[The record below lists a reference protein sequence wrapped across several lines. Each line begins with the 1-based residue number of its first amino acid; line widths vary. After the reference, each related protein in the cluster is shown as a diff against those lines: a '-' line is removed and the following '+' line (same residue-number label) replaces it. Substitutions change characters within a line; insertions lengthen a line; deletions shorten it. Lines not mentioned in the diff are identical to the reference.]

1 MHAHRPRVLV
11 VDSDRDIQTSVGTL
25 ALAEGYDVAS
35 TVNTG
40 DALAQL
46 RQRPVQL
53 VLVDAR
59 RADISDLG
67 LLHRI
72 QAVNQHCRV
81 AFMSHDVS
89 DDRVV
94 EALTGGAI
102 DYLRKPLDLERLRTL
117 LTGVRDDD
125 AERRSLQEAEA
136 DIARRLEF
144 CGMIGR
150 CPAMQ
155 DVFALIRRLAPHARS
170 VLIRGE
176 SGTGKRL
183 AAHALHTMSARRSNP
198 IAVVDCSAVVETLFE
213 RELFGAGRDAGNGA
227 PARAGRLE
235 TADGGTIVLAH
246 VDELPMSLQ
255 ARLLRVLEAGV
266 VQRAGSLEWRRLD
279 AHVVATTERDLRRDV
294 GAGRFN
300 AALYERLSVAQIHL
314 PALDDRGDDFCYLT
328 ASFVQ
333 GFAQRFEKPIAGL
346 TTGAE
351 RVLREM
357 TWKRNVAELRSVLH
371 RACALADGE
380 FITEADLSFVMTRT
394 EMRIARP
401 AGPVRVHAAASTQAT
416 PLNTVER
423 DHIVRTLE
431 RVQGNKAVAAR
442 LLGVSRRA
450 FYRQLERHGLYN
462 RARVPQTASTE
473 TAPILEQA

>member
-1 MHAHRPRVLV
+1 
-11 VDSDRDIQTSVGTL
+11 
-25 ALAEGYDVAS
+25 
-35 TVNTG
+35 
-40 DALAQL
+40 
-46 RQRPVQL
+46 
-53 VLVDAR
+53 
-59 RADISDLG
+59 
-67 LLHRI
+67 
-72 QAVNQHCRV
+72 
-81 AFMSHDVS
+81 
-89 DDRVV
+89 
-94 EALTGGAI
+94 
-102 DYLRKPLDLERLRTL
+102 
-117 LTGVRDDD
+117 
-125 AERRSLQEAEA
+125 
-136 DIARRLEF
+136 
-144 CGMIGR
+144 
-150 CPAMQ
+150 
-155 DVFALIRRLAPHARS
+155 
-170 VLIRGE
+170 
-176 SGTGKRL
+176 
-183 AAHALHTMSARRSNP
+183 
-198 IAVVDCSAVVETLFE
+198 
-213 RELFGAGRDAGNGA
+213 
-227 PARAGRLE
+227 
-235 TADGGTIVLAH
+235 
-246 VDELPMSLQ
+246 
-255 ARLLRVLEAGV
+255 
-266 VQRAGSLEWRRLD
+266 
-279 AHVVATTERDLRRDV
+279 
-294 GAGRFN
+294 
-300 AALYERLSVAQIHL
+300 VAQIHL